1 MLRITRELR
10 SGGHTTLRLEGSV
23 IAEWADL
30 VERECSAL
38 RRTGSVRIDL
48 AGVTLVDRAGIDA
61 LTRLSRKG
69 VEIRCHPGTV
79 ASVLEA
85 EGVRITT
92 PHPRKETRS

>member
-10 SGGHTTLRLEGSV
+10 SGGRTTLRLEGSV

-38 RRTGSVRIDL
+38 RRTGSVSLDL
-48 AGVTLVDRAGIDA
+48 AGVGLVDRAGIDA
-61 LTRLSRKG
+61 LTRLGRAG
-69 VEIRCHPGTV
+69 VEIRCHPGAV

-92 PHPRKETRS
+92 PRSPKETRS